1 MDSLPHTSW
10 QTVVVLAVHPD
21 DESLAAGGLIQHAL
35 ARGADVRVIIVTDGD
50 NNPWPQRFI
59 ERRWRIDAADRQRW
73 GARRRAEALSALA
86 CLGVSADAVSFWGYP
101 DQGLTDCLLSGGEEL
116 IAQLAATLSE
126 LQPTMLVAPSMLDLH
141 PDHSALAVLLR
152 FALARS
158 DDYHAG
164 RLMHLEYLVHAP
176 RGLALPEDLELR
188 LAENEVDRKRQAVL
202 SHVTQMALSRRRFLR
217 LVKTTEVFAIA
228 DSSSDRP
235 DPAEGVVDGVLA
247 GDGLRLKVK
256 DLASVDALFVAAET
270 DAGSIR
276 LTVAFKHGKAIAHA
290 GPDRLRV
297 EVNVV
302 RQRDHDEILLPAA
315 TFASAKNIFVKLA
328 GGWGFFDRNGWCE
341 LSLDCDPTTEQGARK
356 TRGAETRSCCII
368 PCYNIA
374 GVCGS
379 VVREAAQF
387 ADVVI
392 AVNDGSTD
400 DTERVLKDV
409 QVECGP
415 RVHVLSFSENR
426 GKGVALLE
434 AFRFAE
440 LTIPFDVL
448 VTLDGDGQHRPE
460 DIPRM
465 VRTAAEGNYSLVIGE
480 RLEREKMPLRS
491 RLGNTLTALLM
502 KFLYPAAPID
512 TQSGLRA
519 FDREF
524 LRDVVERIKGGR
536 YETELEILLLALR
549 ERRRIGSVPIP
560 TVYLDGN
567 RLSHF
572 RPIVDSGRI
581 YSALF
586 RSRFPWANARA
597 AARAE
602 TVQPTLG
609 PSPALGVFLRGGSSF
624 SGKRSR

>member
-1 MDSLPHTSW
+1 MNHGISNDDRAAQRHTS
-10 QTVVVLAVHPD
+10 
-21 DESLAAGGLIQHAL
+21 
-35 ARGADVRVIIVTDGD
+35 
-50 NNPWPQRFI
+50 
-59 ERRWRIDAADRQRW
+59 
-73 GARRRAEALSALA
+73 
-86 CLGVSADAVSFWGYP
+86 
-101 DQGLTDCLLSGGEEL
+101 
-116 IAQLAATLSE
+116 
-126 LQPTMLVAPSMLDLH
+126 
-141 PDHSALAVLLR
+141 
-152 FALARS
+152 
-158 DDYHAG
+158 
-164 RLMHLEYLVHAP
+164 
-176 RGLALPEDLELR
+176 
-188 LAENEVDRKRQAVL
+188 
-202 SHVTQMALSRRRFLR
+202 LSRRRFLR
-217 LVKTTEVFAIA
+217 LVKTTEIFAVA
-228 DSSSDRP
+228 DSADRP
-235 DPAEGVVDGVLA
+235 DPTEGIVDGVLA
-247 GDGLRLKVK
+247 RDGLRLKVK
-256 DLASVDALFVAAET
+256 NLASVDALYVVAET
-270 DAGSIR
+270 SAGSVR
-276 LTVAFKHGKAIAHA
+276 VTVAFKHGKAIAHG

-297 EVNVV
+297 DANVV
-302 RQRDHDEILLPAA
+302 RQRDHDEVLLPAA
-315 TFASAKNIFVKLA
+315 VFASAKNIFVKLA
-328 GGWGFFDRNGWCE
+328 GGWGFFDRSGWSE
-341 LSLDCDPTTEQGARK
+341 LSLEGDSTADSGAGKARD
-356 TRGAETRSCCII
+356 AEPRSCCII

-374 GVCGS
+374 GVCGG
-379 VVREAAQF
+379 VVREAARF

-409 QVECGP
+409 QAECGP

-440 LTIPFDVL
+440 MTIPFDVL

-465 VRTAAEGNYSLVIGE
+465 VRTAADGSYSLVIGE

-586 RSRFPWANARA
+586 RSRFKSSNPPLSTQ
-597 AARAE
+597 E
-602 TVQPTLG
+602 TTVEPGLPTA
-609 PSPALGVFLRGGSSF
+609 PAIGAFMRGGSSF
-624 SGKRSR
+624 FGKRSR